1 MHATPNQ
8 HLLTL
13 PSSPVGKSSDLHAEV
28 QQFKPNSGHK
38 FFLHTYTHFFAHA
51 HTYTCTRALCVR
63 VYVYVCVCRSI
74 HTHYCM
80 VHLLAP
86 LFRTIFSTQC
96 GRSLKKK
103 RFK

>member
-38 FFLHTYTHFFAHA
+38 FFFTHIYTFFC
-51 HTYTCTRALCVR
+51 TCTHIHMHTRTCVR

-86 LFRTIFSTQC
+86 LFRTIFST
-96 GRSLKKK
+96 
-103 RFK
+103 

>member
-38 FFLHTYTHFFAHA
+38 FFFFTHIYAFFC
-51 HTYTCTRALCVR
+51 TCTHIHMHTRTCVR

-86 LFRTIFSTQC
+86 LFRTIFST
-96 GRSLKKK
+96 
-103 RFK
+103 